1 MYGWMKEKPM
11 SVFTARRGR
20 ALLGASALSAG
31 LLANGLVAPRHA
43 AAYGFCRSDPI
54 VVLDNGAVLDLST
67 TINADVSAIK
77 QIRYT
82 LHAPAGTSVVRVIST
97 DGPVDYKEK
106 FNFQADGAPGAYG
119 AETRVD
125 LVKGGGDGSKDG
137 AAAVSYTVMA
147 TIQAAYASRLGVTP
161 AEVGIDAFTPSSNGG
176 GSGNNQGS
184 NQGDNQG
191 NDTAKA
197 TGPQAPS
204 SLPSTVTADLNAW
217 AMSAAWSVTAT
228 ASGQPHDVLTPSV
241 SL

>member
-1 MYGWMKEKPM
+1 MKEKAM

-54 VVLDNGAVLDLST
+54 VVLDNGAVLDLSA
-67 TINADVSAIK
+67 TINADISAIK

-137 AAAVSYTVMA
+137 APAVSYTVTA
-147 TIQAAYASRLGVTP
+147 TIQAAYASQLGVTP
-161 AEVGIDAFTPSSNGG
+161 AEVGIGAFTPSSNGG

-191 NDTAKA
+191 NDKAKA
-197 TGPQAPS
+197 KGPQAPS

-228 ASGQPHDVLTPSV
+228 ASGQSQAVLTPSV